1 MTAEELNRHCMGR
14 GPGGFEQQEA
24 VSVVSLRN
32 VHNLG
37 MNASTQSDV
46 FRNRVTVMIGEKF

>member
-14 GPGGFEQQEA
+14 GPGGFEQEA
-24 VSVVSLRN
+24 VSVVSLGN
-32 VHNLG
+32 VRNLG

>member
-1 MTAEELNRHCMGR
+1 MGR
-14 GPGGFEQQEA
+14 GPGGFEQEA
-24 VSVVSLRN
+24 VSVVFLGN

>member
-1 MTAEELNRHCMGR
+1 MGR

-24 VSVVSLRN
+24 VSVVSLGN
-32 VHNLG
+32 VRNLG